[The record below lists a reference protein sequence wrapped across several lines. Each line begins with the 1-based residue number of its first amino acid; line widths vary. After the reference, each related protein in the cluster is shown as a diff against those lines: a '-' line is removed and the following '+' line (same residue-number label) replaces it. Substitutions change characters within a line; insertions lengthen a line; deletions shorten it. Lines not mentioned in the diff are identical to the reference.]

1 METQPTVVDM
11 PAQAQSEQPVQ
22 QEQEVPSNTT
32 VIATPPAQLAP
43 GEAQLRKH
51 VHTRNRPLTSGT
63 YIIEISGELGQD
75 HSTSDTIFNSD
86 IVPKNV
92 ENKDS
97 NRNSFLFRQIAYGQ
111 GVEDDPNSKWSFVK
125 GELRRYVAE
134 VQGTFFL
141 VFFHAGIGAANAW
154 FVGRGGPVI
163 SPIEFSILY
172 GFIILALIFA
182 LGSISGAH
190 FVSAYLTSNF

>member
-11 PAQAQSEQPVQ
+11 PAQAQSPIKPEQLVQ
-22 QEQEVPSNTT
+22 QEVPSSST
-32 VIATPPAQLAP
+32 VIATPPQLAP
-43 GEAQLRKH
+43 GEVQQRKH
-51 VHTRNRPLTSGT
+51 MHSRNVPLTSGT
-63 YIIEISGELGQD
+63 YIIEITGELGQD

-92 ENKDS
+92 GNKDS

-125 GELRRYVAE
+125 GDLRRYAAE

-190 FVSAYLTSNF
+190 FVRVSFNF